1 MNALSFFVTATVEV
15 LLSATA
21 GRAQAP
27 FDVYACTGMN
37 EYREAHAMVALSPVN
52 DVDAGWVL
60 AMGGS
65 DGDQAL
71 ASAELG
77 IILPDSYGP
86 DLWEPVAPMAQA
98 RQDFAAVSWGGTL
111 AMALGGYDG
120 SQTLSSTEIF
130 SGESSEWTSGP
141 EMVMPR
147 TNHRVA
153 WLDAERILITG
164 GFNGVSETASC
175 EILNVATGAST
186 EVASM
191 LTARASHTLTPLGNG
206 RFLAAG
212 GFNAASGFQLADC
225 EVYNAADDE
234 WTSAAALPVARDNH
248 AATALPGG
256 GEENEVVLTGGRV
269 FNADANLFE
278 GLSEGA
284 VFDPASSTWTA
295 FDLTSPH
302 SYHGMARIGGD
313 PLWFAVGG
321 ADETGAG
328 VDKTYGAAEWGNGGV
343 AYAWDNGPLGS
354 GQNPGL
360 ISDRFKSAM
369 APSWAGWVVTGG
381 DAGGIGTCAVVVGPT
396 SSVAEASAVRG
407 FDIVP
412 NPVVG
417 RAVIRL
423 SGASVPVW
431 SIFDGSGRQ
440 VLAGQ
445 GRQFDV
451 TGLPA
456 GGYTLH
462 VAGQGS
468 QRLLV
473 APGHSPR

>member
-1 MNALSFFVTATVEV
+1 MKNLALPLIVAV
-15 LLSATA
+15 LFNVAS
-21 GRAQAP
+21 GRAQPP
-27 FDVYACTGMN
+27 FDVYECVGMI
-37 EYREAHAMVALSPVN
+37 EYREAHAMVALEPVN
-52 DVDAGWVL
+52 DFDAGWVL

-65 DGDQAL
+65 DGDQTL

-77 IILPDSYGP
+77 IILPDGFGP
-86 DLWEPVAPMAQA
+86 DMWEPVAPMAQA

-111 AMALGGYDG
+111 AMACGGYDG

-130 SGESSEWTSGP
+130 NSESSEWTSGP

-147 TNHRVA
+147 TNHRVV
-153 WLDAERILITG
+153 WMDADRVLITG

-175 EILNVATGAST
+175 EILNVATGASA
-186 EVASM
+186 EVAPM

-206 RFLAAG
+206 RFLVAG
-212 GFNAASGFQLADC
+212 GFNAADGFQLAEC
-225 EVYNAADDE
+225 EIYNAADDV

-256 GEENEVVLTGGRV
+256 GEENGVVLTGGRV
-269 FNADANLFE
+269 YNADANLFE

-284 VFDPASSTWTA
+284 VFDPASGTWTA
-295 FDLTSPH
+295 FDLSSPH
-302 SYHGMARIGGD
+302 SYHGMARIVND
-313 PLWFAVGG
+313 PQWFAVGG

-328 VDKTYGAAEWGNGGV
+328 VDMTYGAAEWGNDGV

-396 SSVAEASAVRG
+396 SVVAEAPADGG

-412 NPVVG
+412 NPAVG
-417 RAVIRL
+417 RALIRL
-423 SGASVPVW
+423 SGEAVPVW
-431 SIFDGSGRQ
+431 SILDGSGRE
-440 VLAGQ
+440 VLAGH
-445 GRQFDV
+445 GAAFDV
-451 TGLPA
+451 TDLSA
-456 GGYTLH
+456 GAYTLR
-462 VAGQGS
+462 VAGRGS
-468 QRLLV
+468 QKLLV